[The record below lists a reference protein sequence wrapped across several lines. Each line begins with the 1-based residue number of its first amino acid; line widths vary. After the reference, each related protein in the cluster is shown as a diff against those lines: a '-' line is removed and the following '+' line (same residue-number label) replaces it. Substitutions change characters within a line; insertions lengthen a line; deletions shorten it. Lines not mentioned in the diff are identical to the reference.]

1 MQLFKFFVR
10 EVTISHGQFQDYSD
24 LM

>member
-1 MQLFKFFVR
+1 MQLFKFFVC
-10 EVTISHGQFQDYSD
+10 EVTISHGQIQDYSD